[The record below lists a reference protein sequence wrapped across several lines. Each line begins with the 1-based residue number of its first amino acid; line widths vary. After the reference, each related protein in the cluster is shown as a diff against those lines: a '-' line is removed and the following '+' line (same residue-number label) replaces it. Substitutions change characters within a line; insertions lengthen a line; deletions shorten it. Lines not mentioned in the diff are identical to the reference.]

1 MSYKK
6 KNNEVW
12 PYFNQQQ
19 ADLVKKVLI
28 SNKVN
33 YWTGKEG
40 IKFEK
45 EFKSFI
51 GAKYAKA
58 VSNASMGLECALKSL
73 KIRQKCSKV
82 TIE

>member
-12 PYFNQQQ
+12 PYFNRQQ

-45 EFKSFI
+45 NSSLLL
-51 GAKYAKA
+51 GL
-58 VSNASMGLECALKSL
+58 SM
-73 KIRQKCSKV
+73 Q
-82 TIE
+82 